1 MKRLRKCMIGIWLVL
16 LLAVCLGMPVLA
28 EEPTDLSKAVR
39 VNSTNEAVN
48 A

>member
-1 MKRLRKCMIGIWLVL
+1 MKRLRKYMTGIWMVL
-16 LLAVCLGMPVLA
+16 LLAVCLGMPALA

-39 VNSTNEAVN
+39 VNSKNEAVN